1 MKYRM
6 LALVILCFYAGAL
19 LAQTQVSDIEY
30 LVKRDDY
37 PRKGFLSLDSAE
49 YFIEQ
54 GVEGTIISIVKDDG
68 LEVIHNLQHRPTDSS
83 IKYYAYSN
91 FYDNSNSGLIYEG
104 KYLYELYWDYIYV
117 VDILTGDLQEVID
130 LKSFDLRLQSNFV
143 LGDTYY
149 SFNALGET
157 GSYSVRYDRPTS
169 TMKKVD
175 FQGLRLG
182 PDVYQVNAT
191 FDSIIYYNYEQDT
204 ILSIPYQFSEIHS
217 LSELFV
223 GGVQSLIVRDASGV
237 FVVQDNDVV
246 KNIICSVPEVLSILA
261 ISGDRLIC
269 ADVGDVDMR
278 LVVVDGE
285 ICQLNDG
292 ALFPDLNLSN
302 FVNYNFEELNDEYLF
317 FGYSSD
323 WQGIGK
329 YYLYN
334 IETNQYAVLDMLVD
348 FFDPRQAIRYGSKLY
363 IVGFDE
369 IHYLGNVSELYEI
382 DLDDFYINRISDFTF
397 TDIRSVVIGE
407 KQDDLDIHVYYQ
419 IEQDGSLYSLKTES
433 GKLNEVNKFDILN
446 NHGIYQSIYTNVWS
460 HGNYFFST
468 SAGVFVLHENVVTKL
483 LDLGP
488 NSLASSSFLSLD
500 DYVFVL
506 ASLDSEYYALKIHAT
521 DLTITKK
528 WIPELEKLYYSRIN
542 TGNAIVILDGG
553 NVGGYYDVWQETYFS
568 FEDLNIIKGKGKAV
582 SGDNILIQVTGGS
595 WYIHNTVTKV
605 THNLQINSGT
615 FLDPYPDGQGGFYM
629 DGWKISNPVDFFH
642 IDEKGT
648 SSTVIEG
655 FSYQLFYK
663 GNRFDGNVKSLA
675 FDGVDT
681 MIILSVKD
689 GDVRVKHIPD
699 GGLLYYMSANYY
711 WYESDNRSFLEI
723 KNGSLYDTY
732 TFTFDTEPVK
742 ITEQSRDDRLIFVIE
757 DTDKAVLVYKDK
769 KNVISFYDYIYS
781 SGEWFKVTS
790 IQSVSNGSYLVD
802 VLTVNESERL
812 VFLHDGV
819 HGLEPWIYNLDIGTI
834 ELLKDINEKFTSSNP
849 DDFMYGPDGDIYFS
863 SKVFTEDRQLFKID
877 LQTNGIKVVDQ
888 AMLSDLVV
896 FPSPTTGRLQLFG
909 DYKTVQI
916 YNINGQIIFEK
927 SMYNNLEPIDLYY
940 LNNGAYFIKT
950 TSPSGIQHEARF
962 VISRN

>member
-1 MKYRM
+1 MKYRT
-6 LALVILCFYAGAL
+6 LALVVLFFYAGAL

-30 LVKRDDY
+30 FLKRDDY
-37 PRKGFLSLDSAE
+37 PRKGFLSLDTTE

-54 GVEGTIISIVKDDG
+54 GVEGTTISLVKDDG
-68 LEVIHNLQHRPTDSS
+68 LEVIHNLKHRPTDSS
-83 IKYYAYSN
+83 IKYYVYSN
-91 FYDNSNSGLIYEG
+91 CYDNSNSGLIYEG
-104 KYLYELYWDYIYV
+104 KNLYELYWDYIYV
-117 VDILTGDLQEVID
+117 VDILTGDLQEVVD

-143 LGDTYY
+143 LGGSYY

-157 GSYSVRYDRPTS
+157 GSYSVRYDRLTS

-182 PDVYQVNAT
+182 PNVYQVNAT
-191 FDSIIYYNYEQDT
+191 SDSIIYYNYEQDT

-223 GGVQSLIVRDASGV
+223 GGVQSLIVRDAGGV

-246 KNIICSVPEVLSILA
+246 KNIICSIPEELSILA

-269 ADVGDVDMR
+269 ADVGDVDMQ

-302 FVNYNFEELNDEYLF
+302 FVNYNFEELNDEYLL

-363 IVGFDE
+363 IVGIDE
-369 IHYLGNVSELYEI
+369 IHYLGHVSELYEI
-382 DLDDFYINRISDFTF
+382 DLDDFDVNRISDFTF

-407 KQDDLDIHVYYQ
+407 EQDDLDIHVYYQ
-419 IEQDGSLYSLKTES
+419 IEQDGSLYSLETES
-433 GKLNEVNKFDILN
+433 GNLNEVNKFDILN
-446 NHGIYQSIYTNVWS
+446 DHGIYQSIYTDVWS

-468 SAGVFVLHENVVTKL
+468 SAGVFVLHEDVVTKL

-528 WIPELEKLYYSRIN
+528 WIPELEKLHYSRIN

-568 FEDLNIIKGKGKAV
+568 FDDLGVIEGKGRAV
-582 SGDNILIQVTGGS
+582 SGDNILIHTGGS
-595 WYIHNTVTKV
+595 WYVHNTVTKV
-605 THNLQINSGT
+605 THNLKINSGT

-629 DGWKISNPVDFFH
+629 DGWNSFNPEDFFH

-675 FDGVDT
+675 FDGVDS

-699 GGLLYYMSANYY
+699 GGLLYYMSASYF

-769 KNVISFYDYIYS
+769 NNVISFYDYIYS
-781 SGEWFKVTS
+781 SGEWLKVTS
-790 IQSVSNGSYLVD
+790 MQSVSNGSYLVD

-863 SKVFTEDRQLFKID
+863 SLVFGGDRQLFKIN
-877 LQTNGIKVVDQ
+877 NGISQIHHVNHDFKS
-888 AMLSDLVV
+888 ALIV
-896 FPSPTTGRLQLFG
+896 FPSPTTGYIQLIG
-909 DYKTVQI
+909 DQEALRIFNV
-916 YNINGQIIFEK
+916 NGQIVFEDSDYK
-927 SMYNNLEPIDLYY
+927 SLELINLNHLSGGIY
-940 LNNGAYFIKT
+940 LIEA
-950 TSPSGIQHEARF
+950 TSSLGIQSETKF
-962 VISRN
+962 VISRD